1 MLVHITWLQGS
12 HLRMRTARARA
23 ARSSQLPGVYSQFLP
38 PFALPLCLV
47 SSVGSLAGV
56 EFHTVIMCLGTVGV
70 STQLSHP
77 KQQLGAWG
85 SSGAGHAVT
94 HTSDT
99 CLPSTGA
106 NPYWYGGVLVMLGW
120 VGGASPA
127 RP

>member
-1 MLVHITWLQGS
+1 MLLLLGIAVWVNYFLGSSLFRGQAGTQCLGEGWPWLAKA
-12 HLRMRTARARA
+12 H
-23 ARSSQLPGVYSQFLP
+23 P
-38 PFALPLCLV
+38 
-47 SSVGSLAGV
+47 
-56 EFHTVIMCLGTVGV
+56 LGTVGV